1 MVFVL
6 VPLLITKEGERALG
20 LRPIGQ
26 SLSKRGSPLVENTYR
41 AYAERLRGRENNYLA
56 FLSF

>member
-26 SLSKRGSPLVENTYR
+26 SLSKRGNGLDDKGITDIGVENDNSR
-41 AYAERLRGRENNYLA
+41 
-56 FLSF
+56 